1 MTNRKNV
8 SREREKGLKMRVR
21 EDTLV
26 RLRGSIAFPDSGLKK
41 VPLNPISPK
50 DTSKGIRLV
59 LDY

>member
-1 MTNRKNV
+1 
-8 SREREKGLKMRVR
+8 MRGR

-50 DTSKGIRLV
+50 DISKGIRLV